1 MAQENNNEYDILYDN
16 IKKCIEIFNKF
27 FYVILIFIIN
37 VSTVFSNSYSHIKDF
52 LIRDSYDN
60 LIYNIR
66 YLNHINYEE
75 KDVYSLSLFEKFYLL
90 FEKNKIDYDLTDET
104 KNKIKEIINFNDKG
118 YLSIN
123 YYDKKDK
130 NTVFISLELFKN
142 TNFLFKHSD
151 SMICNVIQNFIKNTV
166 IYEDRNILYTELKYG
181 DNTDNITQTF
191 KKIKNSLKTNNMK
204 LKDLVLL
211 LNSNICNLD
220 DLDKVDFSKFSLV
233 LTDGDLEEKIFKIDE
248 YLNFKTL
255 YEGIAEDELKK

>member
-1 MAQENNNEYDILYDN
+1 MAEENNNEYDILYDN

-27 FYVILIFIIN
+27 FYIIIILMIN
-37 VSTVFSNSYSHIKDF
+37 ISTVFSNSYSYIKDF

-60 LIYNIR
+60 LIYRVR
-66 YLNHINYEE
+66 YLDHVQYKEQ
-75 KDVYSLSLFEKFYLL
+75 DVYDLSLFKRFCLL
-90 FEKNKIDYDLTDET
+90 FEKNKIDFDLTDET
-104 KNKIKEIINFNDKG
+104 KNKIKGIINFNDKG
-118 YLSIN
+118 YLSID
-123 YYDKKDK
+123 YYDKNQK
-130 NTVFISLELFKN
+130 NTVFINLELFKN

-181 DNTDNITQTF
+181 DKTDNITQTF
-191 KKIKNSLKTNNMK
+191 KKIKNSLKNNNMK

-255 YEGIAEDELKK
+255 YEGIAENELKK

>member
-1 MAQENNNEYDILYDN
+1 MAEENNNEYDILYDN

-27 FYVILIFIIN
+27 FYIIIILMIN
-37 VSTVFSNSYSHIKDF
+37 ISTVFSNSYSYIKDF

-60 LIYNIR
+60 LIYRVR
-66 YLNHINYEE
+66 YLDHVQYKEE
-75 KDVYSLSLFEKFYLL
+75 DVYDLSLFKRFCLL
-90 FEKNKIDYDLTDET
+90 FEKNKIDFDLTDET
-104 KNKIKEIINFNDKG
+104 KNKIKGIINFNDKG
-118 YLSIN
+118 YLSID
-123 YYDKKDK
+123 YYDKNQK

-151 SMICNVIQNFIKNTV
+151 NMICNVIQNFIKNTV

-181 DNTDNITQTF
+181 DKTDNITQTF

-255 YEGIAEDELKK
+255 YEGIAENELKK

>member
-1 MAQENNNEYDILYDN
+1 MAEENNNEYDILYDN

-27 FYVILIFIIN
+27 FYIIIILMIN
-37 VSTVFSNSYSHIKDF
+37 ISTVFSNSYSYIKDF

-60 LIYNIR
+60 LIYRVR
-66 YLNHINYEE
+66 YLDHVQYKEQ
-75 KDVYSLSLFEKFYLL
+75 DVYDLSLFKRFCLL
-90 FEKNKIDYDLTDET
+90 FEKNKIDFDLTDET
-104 KNKIKEIINFNDKG
+104 KNKIKGIINFNDKG
-118 YLSIN
+118 YLSID
-123 YYDKKDK
+123 YYDKNQK
-130 NTVFISLELFKN
+130 NTVFINLELFKN

-181 DNTDNITQTF
+181 DKTDNITQTF
-191 KKIKNSLKTNNMK
+191 KKIQNSLKNNNMK

-255 YEGIAEDELKK
+255 YEGIAENELKK